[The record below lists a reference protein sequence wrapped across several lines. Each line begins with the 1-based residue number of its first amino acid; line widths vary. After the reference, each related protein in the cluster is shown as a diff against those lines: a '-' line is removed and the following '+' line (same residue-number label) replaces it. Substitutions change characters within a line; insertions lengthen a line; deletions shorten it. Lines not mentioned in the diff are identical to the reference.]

1 MPDDKDFE
9 GFQTRAIYTSKLLN
23 RTSAVSPPIW
33 QTTTFHADTAEE
45 FAEIAIA
52 TKPSEFYTRYGN
64 PNHEMVEATLASL
77 EGGESALVTSSGMG
91 AIFAAI
97 AGQLETGD
105 HVVAQRNHYA
115 GATSLLRDI
124 LPRWGID
131 VTFVD
136 QTSNHEFAE
145 AIRPKTRLIYVETP
159 VNPLMQVTDLRFV
172 VELAR
177 PRGILTICDNTF
189 PTPVNQ
195 LPLALGIDAVVHS
208 ATKYIGGHHD
218 VTAGALVGSRELI
231 EKVWKFALISGA
243 TLSPFDGWLLL
254 RGLRTLGL
262 RVERHNHNGMALAAF
277 LESHPKVSRVYYP
290 GLESHPQHQLAGS
303 QMSGFTGML
312 SVELSGGYG
321 AADRLISSLKLA
333 TRAASLGGFET
344 LVVHPAS
351 MWSLQ
356 LSPEVRQATGITDG
370 LVRISVGLEDE
381 PDLIR
386 DFQQALDQV

>member
-1 MPDDKDFE
+1 MSDDKDFE
-9 GFQTRAIYTSKLLN
+9 GFQTRAIYTSKFLN
-23 RTSAVSPPIW
+23 RTSAISPPIW
-33 QTTTFHADTAEE
+33 QTTTFSADTAED
-45 FAEIAIA
+45 FAEIAVA
-52 TKPSEFYTRYGN
+52 NKPSEFYTRYGN

-77 EGGESALVTSSGMG
+77 EGGQAALVTGSGMG

-97 AGQLETGD
+97 AGQLKAGD
-105 HVVAQRNHYA
+105 HIVAQQNHYA

-131 VTFVD
+131 VTYVD
-136 QTSNHEFAE
+136 QTSNSEFAD
-145 AIRPKTRLIYVETP
+145 AIRPETRLIYVETP
-159 VNPLMQVTDLRFV
+159 VNPLMQITDLEFIV
-172 VELAR
+172 DLAK

-189 PTPVNQ
+189 STPLNQ
-195 LPLALGIDAVVHS
+195 LPLSFGIDAVVHS

-218 VTAGALVGSRELI
+218 VTAGAFVGSKEQV
-231 EKVWKFALISGA
+231 EKVWKFALVAGA

-262 RVERHNHNGMALAAF
+262 RVERHNRNGMALASF
-277 LESHPKVSRVYYP
+277 LESHPKISRVYYP
-290 GLESHPQHQLAGS
+290 GLASHPQHGLAKS
-303 QMSGFTGML
+303 QMNGFTGML
-312 SVELSGGYG
+312 SVELSGGYA

-344 LVVHPAS
+344 LIVHPAS

-356 LSPEVRQATGITDG
+356 LSQQVREATGITDG

-386 DFQQALDQV
+386 DFQQALDKV

>member
-1 MPDDKDFE
+1 MSEDKDFE

-23 RTSAVSPPIW
+23 RTSAISPPIW
-33 QTTTFHADTAEE
+33 QTTTFSADTAED

-52 TKPSEFYTRYGN
+52 NKPSEFYTRYGN

-77 EGGESALVTSSGMG
+77 EGGQAALVTGSGMG

-97 AGQLETGD
+97 AGQLQAGD
-105 HVVAQRNHYA
+105 HIVAQQNHYA

-131 VTFVD
+131 VTYVD
-136 QTSNHEFAE
+136 QTSNSEFAD
-145 AIRPKTRLIYVETP
+145 AIRPETRLIYVETP
-159 VNPLMQVTDLRFV
+159 VNPLMQITDLEFIV
-172 VELAR
+172 DLAK

-189 PTPVNQ
+189 STPVNQ
-195 LPLALGIDAVVHS
+195 LPLSFGIDAVVHS

-218 VTAGALVGSRELI
+218 VTAGAFVGSKDLV
-231 EKVWKFALISGA
+231 EKVWKFALVAGA

-262 RVERHNHNGMALAAF
+262 RVDRHNRNGMALASF
-277 LESHPKVSRVYYP
+277 LETHPKVSRVHYP
-290 GLESHPQHQLAGS
+290 GLASHPQHELARS
-303 QMSGFTGML
+303 QMNGFTGML
-312 SVELSGGYG
+312 SVELRGGYA

-344 LVVHPAS
+344 LIVHPAS

-356 LSPEVRQATGITDG
+356 LSQQVRDATGITDG

-386 DFQQALDQV
+386 DFQQALDKV